1 MNKPRNLLVVTAL
14 AATLFLTACGT
25 PSTPEPSPD
34 ETATTEAGPTSSP
47 TPKPTPEPIVDSGP
61 VEGAM
66 GTTETD
72 ADGVLRYTAVEGDV
86 GGIICERFG
95 RAYWQLESG
104 LTSGG
109 FSCNSVI
116 YVGEVLTPTNDE
128 KP

>member
-1 MNKPRNLLVVTAL
+1 MNRPRILPLLTVL
-14 AATLFLTACGT
+14 SATLFLTACDAL
-25 PSTPEPSPD
+25 S
-34 ETATTEAGPTSSP
+34 ALAPTVESP
-47 TPKPTPEPIVDSGP
+47 TESPNPTHTPTLQPIIDTGP

-66 GTTETD
+66 GPVETD

-86 GGIICERFG
+86 GGLVCERFG
-95 RAYWQLESG
+95 RAYWQLDSN

-116 YVGEVLTPTNDE
+116 YLGEILTPTSNA